1 MRTLIG
7 GILALFL
14 LAGCDSGPDGPGD
27 LSGTVQSSGS
37 PLGAVVI
44 EVVGAG
50 IEGFQG
56 TGDTKVFWARQ
67 EDPNI
72 YRVVV
77 VGDGSGDLR
86 FSVSVRD
93 RGARVPRALV
103 ASAVDAENGILPVA
117 NDLRVRMSR

>member
-117 NDLRVRMSR
+117 NDLRVRISR